1 MSSLAIKNRKA
12 AIMQL
17 EADMA
22 KQPQVELPVRHIFSN
37 GVYAR
42 ELLIPAGVML
52 TGKIHKYE
60 CLNVMAYGKIIV
72 NSDEGGEVL
81 LEGYNIMTSPPGLKR
96 IGLALEDT
104 LWTTFHAVGDE
115 TDVDKLEL
123 MLTVPDENTEALA
136 NAEKFKC
143 LL

>member
-1 MSSLAIKNRKA
+1 
-12 AIMQL
+12 MQL